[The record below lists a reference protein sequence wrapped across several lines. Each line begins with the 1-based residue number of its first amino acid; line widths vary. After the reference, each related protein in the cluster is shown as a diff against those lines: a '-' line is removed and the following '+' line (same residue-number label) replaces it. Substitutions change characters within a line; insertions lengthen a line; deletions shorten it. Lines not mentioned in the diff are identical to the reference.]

1 MSKLA
6 GKVALV
12 TGASRGI
19 GRACAIELAA
29 QGAAVGIAY
38 RENEEGAR
46 ETASLCLT
54 AHVVQLDVRD
64 AQQVASGFDEVERV
78 LGPVQ
83 ILVNNAGIT
92 QDRLLSM
99 MSEADWQKVID
110 TNLTGV
116 FRCTKR
122 ALRRML
128 SLRWGRVVNIGS
140 IIGTIGN
147 RGQTNYAASKS
158 ALTGLTKAL
167 SRELAGR
174 GITCNLVAPGFVNT
188 DATAGMP
195 DALKSMMLHFIP
207 AGRAGCPN
215 DIAEAV
221 LFCVT
226 SEYLNGQVITI
237 DGGLS

>member
-46 ETASLCLT
+46 KTASLCLT

-64 AQQVASGFDEVERV
+64 PQQVASGFDEVERV